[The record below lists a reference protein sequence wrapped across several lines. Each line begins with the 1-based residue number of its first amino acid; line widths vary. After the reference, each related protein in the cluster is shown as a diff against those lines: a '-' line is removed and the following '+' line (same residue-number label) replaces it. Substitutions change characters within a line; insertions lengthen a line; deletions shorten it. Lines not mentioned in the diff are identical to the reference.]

1 MLMRI
6 PVEDVAIRKKA
17 AIKPN
22 DLCIRLIMGNFLA
35 LCLVLKNRYK
45 PERDINIVA
54 NARIQTIYTPALP
67 NNIHRCNTV
76 KVPIQPD
83 LIIECSL
90 MMRRSY

>member
-54 NARIQTIYTPALP
+54 NARIQTIYTLLY
-67 NNIHRCNTV
+67 R
-76 KVPIQPD
+76 
-83 LIIECSL
+83 IISIDVT
-90 MMRRSY
+90 RSKFQSNQISS